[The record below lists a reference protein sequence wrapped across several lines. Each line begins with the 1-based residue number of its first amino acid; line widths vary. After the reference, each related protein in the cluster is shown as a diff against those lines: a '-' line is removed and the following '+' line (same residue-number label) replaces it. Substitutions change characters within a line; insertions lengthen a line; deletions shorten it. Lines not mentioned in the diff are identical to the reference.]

1 MEQNWFLPSIEYLLQ
16 PEKKRIRAP
25 QYNSG
30 CTPTLPTKH
39 RYINYFKY
47 AGCLLS
53 LKVLKQT
60 SRVEKTRPPK
70 NTAQPCFLKV
80 GPADDCTGPRAAPGG
95 RGSAAPTTSA
105 GGVRPGGVSVGSSPA
120 PGAGQYADQL
130 PSFSP
135 AAPSRSPAARAAPSA
150 GWRGASATLPAI
162 PSPGPPPP
170 LPAVPSTGTRAPAP
184 AWPEAR
190 PLGPAPGCPPGSV
203 SRYAR
208 GNAGGRNAK
217 QESERTRNQP
227 PRTGPALVPAGT
239 LKCAR
244 VVMKLRA
251 GDARAGRGGNNEDR
265 YALDPPSEKP
275 GFQRVVL

>member
-1 MEQNWFLPSIEYLLQ
+1 M
-16 PEKKRIRAP
+16 KKKKSNGTKLVSAIYRISFTTREET
-25 QYNSG
+25 NS
-30 CTPTLPTKH
+30 CSTIQLWLYPTLPTKH

-70 NTAQPCFLKV
+70 NTAQPCFSKV

-135 AAPSRSPAARAAPSA
+135 AAPSRSPAARAAPGA
-150 GWRGASATLPAI
+150 GWRGASATLPAV
-162 PSPGPPPP
+162 PSPAGRRPYLRSPPRARHEGSCACVAGSAPARTSARLPRGLRLP
-170 LPAVPSTGTRAPAP
+170 LRTRKRRRPERKAGVGAHPEPAP
-184 AWPEAR
+184 AHWAGPCSGWYSQVREGGDEA
-190 PLGPAPGCPPGSV
+190 
-203 SRYAR
+203 
-208 GNAGGRNAK
+208 
-217 QESERTRNQP
+217 
-227 PRTGPALVPAGT
+227 
-239 LKCAR
+239 
-244 VVMKLRA
+244 
-251 GDARAGRGGNNEDR
+251 AGR
-265 YALDPPSEKP
+265 
-275 GFQRVVL
+275 